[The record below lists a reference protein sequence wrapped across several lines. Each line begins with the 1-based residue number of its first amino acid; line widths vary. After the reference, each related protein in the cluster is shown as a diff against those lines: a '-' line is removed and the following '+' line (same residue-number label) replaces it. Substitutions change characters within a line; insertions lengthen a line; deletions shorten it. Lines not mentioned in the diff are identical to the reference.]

1 MRKSLVMLCLNSLS
15 CQSISKQVCLPI
27 AVAQLPQR
35 NLVQQVLQ
43 SSTIGANSAQ
53 LFSLLDSKITTLLAS
68 ISISM
73 PWICSRIQR
82 VSPSLIA
89 HSTVSRLFA
98 HPVALVNPFTH
109 LPRQSLIM
117 PPPPAIPGQPS
128 TTLCLI
134 YFEYDLNYE
143 HDFIIIIIIII
154 EGKLIII
161 QELAFSNT
169 IGDI

>member
-15 CQSISKQVCLPI
+15 CQSISKRVCLPI

-53 LFSLLDSKITTLLAS
+53 LFSLLDSKITTVLAS

-73 PWICSRIQR
+73 AWVCSRIQR

-89 HSTVSRLFA
+89 HSSVSRLFA
-98 HPVALVNPFTH
+98 HPMALVNPFTH

-134 YFEYDLNYE
+134 NYEYDLNYE
-143 HDFIIIIIIII
+143 PSSSLLLLLK
-154 EGKLIII
+154 G
-161 QELAFSNT
+161 N
-169 IGDI
+169 